1 MVAPT
6 SAAPVVNLPQV
17 VRLGDI
23 PADLAAEKIATLATG
38 AHFRFEH
45 IYSGSYVS
53 PPDFW
58 YDQAQ
63 AEWAVLLAGS
73 ATLEFE
79 AGMLAMTAGDA
90 VLIPAH
96 LKHRVARSSHAVW
109 LALHF
114 ESPL

>member
-1 MVAPT
+1 MPVA
-6 SAAPVVNLPQV
+6 
-17 VRLGDI
+17 
-23 PADLAAEKIATLATG
+23 LAAEQITTLAVGT
-38 AHFRFEH
+38 HFRFEH
-45 IYSGSYVS
+45 MLSGSYAS

-79 AGMLAMTAGDA
+79 EGSVVMTAGEA
-90 VLIPAH
+90 LLIPAH
-96 LKHRVARSSHAVW
+96 LKHRVARSSDAVW

-114 ESPL
+114 DSLLCE